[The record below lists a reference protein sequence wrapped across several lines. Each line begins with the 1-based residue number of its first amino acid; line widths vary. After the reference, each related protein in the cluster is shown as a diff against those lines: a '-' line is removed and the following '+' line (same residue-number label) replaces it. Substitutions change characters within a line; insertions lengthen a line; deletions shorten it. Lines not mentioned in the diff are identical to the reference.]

1 MTFTMIARYVTLDG
15 EVEDITSM
23 RRDVLAQRLEQLVNK
38 DWIPEAIR
46 DLIGRAVSKLL
57 A

>member
-1 MTFTMIARYVTLDG
+1 MTFTMIARHVTLGG

-23 RRDVLAQRLEQLVNK
+23 RRDVLTQRLEQLVDK
-38 DWIPEAIR
+38 DWIPSKVR
-46 DLIGRAVSKLL
+46 DLIGKAVNKLL